1 MNWKDAIWRFRDSRE
16 YLEKV
21 RKGFPP
27 LVITVAI
34 TGGIHGAEANPN
46 LPETPEAQAEE
57 TYKAYEAGAT
67 VVHAH
72 ARDPRKGYATNTTRT
87 EDFYKMNK
95 LIRER
100 CPDIIIN
107 NTTGAGAGF
116 TVEERLCSLDAG
128 PELASLDVGA
138 VPLHVKIK
146 KRLAP
151 LSGRDAD
158 QEIDTFILLN
168 YAQTEL
174 YATEMKKRGIK
185 PELEL
190 FYPSQYW
197 YVDNLI
203 QKKLVDPPY
212 LIQFVMGF
220 AGGGIYATPW
230 NLLQML
236 DELSS
241 DALFQVIGIGPDQ
254 VPMTTMAIMLGGNVR
269 VGFEDNVYYRKGE
282 KSTGNAQMVERVVRI
297 AHELGREVATP
308 AQAREIFNVD
318 KTPSQYP

>member
-1 MNWKDAIWRFRDSRE
+1 MNWRDAIWRFRDSRE
-16 YLEKV
+16 YLERV
-21 RKGFPP
+21 RRGFPP
-27 LVITVAI
+27 LIICCAI
-34 TGGIHGAEANPN
+34 TGGVHGAEANPN
-46 LPETPEAQAEE
+46 LPETPEAQADDM
-57 TYKAYEAGAT
+57 YKAYKAGAT
-67 VVHAH
+67 AVHVH
-72 ARDPRKGYATNTTRT
+72 ARDPKTGYATSAKRT
-87 EDFYKMNK
+87 EDFYKVNK

-100 CPDIIIN
+100 CPDLIIN

-116 TVEERLCSLDAG
+116 TVQERLCSLDAR

-138 VPLHVKIK
+138 VPLRVKIK
-146 KRLAP
+146 KRLPP
-151 LSGRDAD
+151 LSGRDKD
-158 QEIDTFILLN
+158 EEIDTFITLN
-168 YAQTEL
+168 YAETEL
-174 YATEMKKRGIK
+174 YASEMKKRGIK
-185 PELEL
+185 PELEV

-236 DELSS
+236 DELPS

-254 VPMTTMAIMLGGNVR
+254 LPMITMGILLGGNVR

-282 KSTGNAQMVERVVRI
+282 LTTSNAQLVERVVRI
-297 AHELGREVATP
+297 AHELEREVATP
-308 AQAREIFNVD
+308 AQAREILNIS
-318 KTPSQYP
+318 KEPSQYP